1 LCHVVLLSQIIT
13 AEPWT
18 FGSIAMGILLLGAL
32 VVLTVWLVMRRSR

>member
-18 FGSIAMGILLLGAL
+18 LGSIAMGILLLGAL
-32 VVLTVWLVMRRSR
+32 VVLTVWLVLRRSR